1 MGGTTVCSFKSR
13 ETAPSLDLYW
23 FSSRNPNVPRSK
35 GPDWLTSG
43 KKKHLSLCHV
53 LFHQHSSQ
61 SSNKEESYRQQ
72 TKLEEPSSGTP
83 CHRVLQMLQVSF
95 IYFFK
100 KGHWWPHLVKSL
112 LIFARTCFPD
122 SDSSQSFFFS
132 SPAHCPSTLRHPQ
145 VACMLS
151 SK

>member
-53 LFHQHSSQ
+53 LFYQHSSQ

-72 TKLEEPSSGTP
+72 TKLLEEP
-83 CHRVLQMLQVSF
+83 MLQGSPDATSF
-95 IYFFK
+95 IYFIIFLK

-122 SDSSQSFFFS
+122 SDSSQSVFFS